1 MKKILLIEDDEMM
14 RENTAEILE
23 LAQFNVTTA
32 ADGKIGSKLAKEII
46 PDLIV
51 SDIMMPGLDGYG
63 VLHIL
68 SKDPKTA
75 NIPFIFLTA
84 KAEKSEWRKGM
95 ELGADD
101 YITKPFDDTELLNAI
116 EIRLKKSAARKKEFE
131 RSEVGLDSFFEEV
144 KSIKE
149 LKDLSLN
156 RPKAA
161 YKKKEIIY
169 HDGDKPHYVYFINSG
184 KVKIYKTHDDGKEY
198 ITQVLKSGDFFGHTA
213 MFYESNYNDSALVLE
228 SSEIIKIPKE
238 DFMALIFQNR
248 DVAGQFIKM
257 LSNQVEEQEEQLIKL
272 AYDTVR
278 KRTAD
283 ALLNLKNQYKA
294 DSPDGAIV
302 VTRENLASMVGT
314 ATETVIRCLGEFK
327 EDGFIEVNGR
337 SIKVLDEKGLNSV
350 Q

>member
-1 MKKILLIEDDEMM
+1 MKKILLIEDDEIM

-23 LAQFNVTTA
+23 LAQFDVTTA

-131 RSEVGLDSFFEEV
+131 RSEVGLDSFFKEV

-156 RPKAA
+156 RPKAV

-184 KVKIYKTHDDGKEY
+184 KVKIYKTHDDGKEN

-213 MFYESNYNDSALVLE
+213 MFEGSNYNDSALVLE
-228 SSEIIKIPKE
+228 NSEIIKIPKE

-283 ALLNLKNQYKA
+283 ALLNLKKQYKA
-294 DSPDGAIV
+294 DSPDGAIA

-327 EDGFIEVNGR
+327 EDGFIEVSGR
-337 SIKVLDEKGLNSV
+337 SIKVLDEEGLNSV